1 MEKRGG
7 PASRGETGHR
17 RLGARVRYTN
27 LMLPTLRTHGIIA
40 HARVGKYLLIIRCG
54 LLRSSCVSYGE
65 AFTRACAQ
73 IPPRPRN
80 ADIAAGKRAQR
91 HLQYVARA
99 SHALMMQML
108 INSTPRIAPV
118 SAALHCFAVL
128 TTQSEIV
135 PITADASSN
144 EQRANA
150 QEQQEH
156 PEAQPK
162 QSPTSGVTQHHRLPC
177 KAFSTCRRCA
187 RSCSC
192 SSRK

>member
-1 MEKRGG
+1 MGKSGG

-27 LMLPTLRTHGIIA
+27 PMLPTLRAHGIIA
-40 HARVGKYLLIIRCG
+40 SARVGKYLHHPAWAASVVCI
-54 LLRSSCVSYGE
+54 SYG
-65 AFTRACAQ
+65 
-73 IPPRPRN
+73 
-80 ADIAAGKRAQR
+80 D
-91 HLQYVARA
+91 VARA
-99 SHALMMQML
+99 RHALMMRML
-108 INSTPRIAPV
+108 VNSTPRIEPV
-118 SAALHCFAVL
+118 SAALHCFVVL

-135 PITADASSN
+135 PITSDASSN

-162 QSPTSGVTQHHRLPC
+162 QSPTSGVTQHHRLPY
-177 KAFSTCRRCA
+177 TCGRCA
-187 RSCSC
+187 RVCPC

>member
-1 MEKRGG
+1 
-7 PASRGETGHR
+7 
-17 RLGARVRYTN
+17 
-27 LMLPTLRTHGIIA
+27 ML
-40 HARVGKYLLIIRCG
+40 
-54 LLRSSCVSYGE
+54 
-65 AFTRACAQ
+65 
-73 IPPRPRN
+73 
-80 ADIAAGKRAQR
+80 
-91 HLQYVARA
+91 
-99 SHALMMQML
+99 QML
-108 INSTPRIAPV
+108 INSTPRIVPV

-177 KAFSTCRRCA
+177 KASSICGRCA
-187 RSCSC
+187 RFCSC